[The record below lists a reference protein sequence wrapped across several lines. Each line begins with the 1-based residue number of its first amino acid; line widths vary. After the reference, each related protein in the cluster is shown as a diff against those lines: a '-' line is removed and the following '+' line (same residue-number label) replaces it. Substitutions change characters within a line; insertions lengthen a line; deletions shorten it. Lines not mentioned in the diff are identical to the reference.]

1 MPIPIRED
9 IVYIILNKIND
20 SGQGMHEVNFE
31 ESDFF
36 PGIQITRAEL
46 LGHLDYLNQ
55 TQYIKAEFSGNAYA
69 NQEDVPSAVESK
81 EVDFRVANTFG
92 AEDGPLPHLI
102 TFESAELTEKGK
114 RMLQKMEETPPKS
127 LKEGVSVPIATKDMP
142 FLEKVMIKGG
152 FEDIF
157 DARDVTEVIYRAMR
171 DLMPTETSDQVEKEL
186 HKEVLPTEDK
196 ALQMEIA
203 DLWRD
208 TNPIVGFLSRIR
220 APFDHSNR
228 HNPTDISNVN
238 DERFLTRVKNESP
251 MAATGYDIDR
261 DQAVKAVFAATKEEL
276 SEERSQEIAQYLPGK
291 VRQLW
296 EEA

>member
-36 PGIQITRAEL
+36 PGIQITKAEL
-46 LGHLDYLNQ
+46 LGHFDYLNQ
-55 TQYIKAEFSGNAYA
+55 TQYIKAQFSGNAYA
-69 NQEDVPSAVESK
+69 NQEDVPSAVDSK
-81 EVDFRVANTFG
+81 EVDFRIANTFG
-92 AEDGPLPHLI
+92 SEDGPLPHLI

-114 RMLQKMEETPPKS
+114 RMWEKMKENPPKS

-142 FLEKVMIKGG
+142 FLEKIMIKGG
-152 FEDIF
+152 LEDIF
-157 DARDVTEVIYRAMR
+157 DTRDVVEVVYRVMR
-171 DLMPTETSDQVEKEL
+171 DLMPTDAIERVEGEL
-186 HKEVLPTEDK
+186 HEEALPTEDK

-203 DLWRD
+203 DLWKD

-220 APFDHSNR
+220 PPFKKHGGPGLFNID
-228 HNPTDISNVN
+228 D
-238 DERFLTRVKNESP
+238 DRFLFRVKNESP

-261 DQAVKAVFAATKEEL
+261 EQVVSAVFSATKEEL
-276 SEERSQEIAQYLPGK
+276 SDERIKEIAEYLPGK

>member
-20 SGQGMHEVNFE
+20 SGQGMHEVKFE

-36 PGIQITRAEL
+36 PGVQITRAEL

-55 TQYIKAEFSGNAYA
+55 MQYIKAEFSGNAYA
-69 NQEDVPSAVESK
+69 NQEDVPSVVDSK

-102 TFESAELTEKGK
+102 TFESAELTDKGK
-114 RMLQKMEETPPKS
+114 RMLQKMKENPPKS

-152 FEDIF
+152 LEDIF
-157 DARDVTEVIYRAMR
+157 DTRDVVEVVYRVMR
-171 DLMPTETSDQVEKEL
+171 DLMPTDAIERVESEL
-186 HKEVLPTEDK
+186 HEEALPTEDK

-203 DLWRD
+203 DLWKD
-208 TNPIVGFLSRIR
+208 TNPIVGFLSRVR
-220 APFDHSNR
+220 PPFKKHGGPGLFNID
-228 HNPTDISNVN
+228 D
-238 DERFLTRVKNESP
+238 DRFLFRVKNESP

-261 DQAVKAVFAATKEEL
+261 EQVVSAVFSATKDEL
-276 SEERSQEIAQYLPGK
+276 SEERIKEIAEYLPGK

>member
-9 IVYIILNKIND
+9 IVYIILNRIND
-20 SGQGMHEVNFE
+20 SGQGMHEVKFE

-36 PGIQITRAEL
+36 PGIQITKAEL
-46 LGHLDYLNQ
+46 LGHCDYLNQ

-69 NQEDVPSAVESK
+69 NQEDVPSTVDTK
-81 EVDFRVANTFG
+81 EFDFRVANSFG
-92 AEDGPLPHLI
+92 AEDGPLPHFI

-114 RMLQKMEETPPKS
+114 RMLEKMEANPPKS

-142 FLEKVMIKGG
+142 FLEKIMIKGG
-152 FEDIF
+152 LEDIF
-157 DARDVTEVIYRAMR
+157 DTRDVVEVVYRVMR
-171 DLMPTETSDQVEKEL
+171 DLMPTDAIERVEGEL
-186 HKEVLPTEDK
+186 HEEALPTEDK

-203 DLWRD
+203 DLWKD
-208 TNPIVGFLSRIR
+208 TNPIVGFLSRVR
-220 APFDHSNR
+220 PPFKKHHGPGLFNID
-228 HNPTDISNVN
+228 D
-238 DERFLTRVKNESP
+238 DRFLFRVKNESP

-261 DQAVKAVFAATKEEL
+261 EQVVTAVFSATKEEL
-276 SEERSQEIAQYLPGK
+276 SEERIKEIAEYLPGK